1 MILFNLSTLEILRF
15 VFNPTIKLFQW
26 TAAKESM
33 RVLITGAT
41 GFLGNNLVL
50 RLIEQ
55 GHQVTAAVRLSS
67 DLRPLAGMACDTVP
81 LNLSDLSEIQRSLE
95 GIDVVIHAAAKIH
108 LGLSEQESSFS
119 ANVKSTDALAQ
130 AARWK
135 KIRMIYVSTVDT
147 LAAASPLSTNCENDI
162 DPQKSEA
169 AYVVSKRAA
178 EQHFLSQVELG
189 LDGVIVN
196 PGFMIGP
203 RDWKPSS
210 GRMMISLWKQPILFF
225 APGGG
230 CSAVDVRDVAT
241 GIVNA
246 IDRAETGQRYILAG
260 TNLSYLE
267 LWRLMA
273 NIMGK
278 RPPVRAMRNTL
289 ANCVGMVGDGFGR
302 IIGRETELNSISL
315 KMGQMYHW
323 YSSQKAIDHL
333 DYQIS
338 DLEVAIQD
346 AWNWFNQHN
355 YV

>member
-1 MILFNLSTLEILRF
+1 
-15 VFNPTIKLFQW
+15 
-26 TAAKESM
+26 M
-33 RVLITGAT
+33 RVLVTGAT

-67 DLRPLAGMACDTVP
+67 DLRPLLGIACDTVS
-81 LNLSDLSEIQRSLE
+81 LRLSDLSEIQRTLE

-108 LGLSEQESSFS
+108 LGRSEQESSYV
-119 ANVKSTDALAQ
+119 ANVESTEALAQ

-147 LAAASPLSTNCENDI
+147 LAAASRSSVNSEIDI
-162 DPQKSEA
+162 DPSKSKA
-169 AYVVSKRAA
+169 AYVVSKRTA
-178 EQHFLSQVELG
+178 EQHFLSEVALG

-210 GRMMISLWKQPILFF
+210 GRMLINLWKQPLLFF

-230 CSAVDVRDVAT
+230 CSAVDVRDVAA

-246 IDRAETGQRYILAG
+246 IDRAQSGQRYILAG
-260 TNLSYLE
+260 TNLSYLD

-273 NIMGK
+273 KVLGK
-278 RPPVRAMRNTL
+278 RPPVRAMRNRL
-289 ANCVGMVGDGFGR
+289 ATCVGIVGDGFGW
-302 IIGRETELNSISL
+302 ITGSEPELNSISL
-315 KMGQMYHW
+315 QMGQMYHW
-323 YSSQKAIDHL
+323 YSSQKAIDQL
-333 DYQIS
+333 NYQIS
-338 DLEVAIQD
+338 DLEIAIQD
-346 AWNWFNQHN
+346 AWNWFNQNN